1 MDCYLDLG
9 GFWDEFDDRVDIV
22 VTMKDGVTSFFY
34 DIKPGVSWGKEWFT
48 FEYVG
53 RYASAVYF
61 RSDDVSYFT
70 IVPVENGN
78 AHLRK
83 AEREKYEVDLRK
95 AEREKCEVEKEWDEA
110 GYAF

>member
-1 MDCYLDLG
+1 MNHYLDLG

-48 FEYVG
+48 FEYAG

-78 AHLRK
+78 RAKNLQ
-83 AEREKYEVDLRK
+83 EV
-95 AEREKCEVEKEWDEA
+95 EREKCEVEKAWDEV